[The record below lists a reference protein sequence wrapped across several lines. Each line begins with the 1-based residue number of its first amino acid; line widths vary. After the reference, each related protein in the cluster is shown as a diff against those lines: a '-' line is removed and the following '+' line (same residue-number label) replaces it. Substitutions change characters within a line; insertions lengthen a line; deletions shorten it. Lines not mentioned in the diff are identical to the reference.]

1 MFCNLLDIESDR
13 HLSPTT
19 QTIPVHKVWI
29 VLLMFEKGE
38 REFSGIMYVKESDR
52 AILYTAVILAAPGG
66 FSATD
71 FYFIGPAYGTIFN
84 SREGNGKP
92 PWQICET
99 VSMQP
104 HHSAV

>member
-1 MFCNLLDIESDR
+1 MHRSTHAMARRSSARCPVIMFCNLLDIESDR

-52 AILYTAVILAAPGG
+52 AILYTAVI
-66 FSATD
+66 
-71 FYFIGPAYGTIFN
+71 Y
-84 SREGNGKP
+84 
-92 PWQICET
+92 
-99 VSMQP
+99 
-104 HHSAV
+104 